1 MGTITISEQTLED
14 KISRVFFFYPED
26 LLVGLLSFP
35 YGRQLLSGR
44 YESSGV
50 RILGIDLVRSIWYT
64 IYKLTSDT
72 ELTSL
77 LRPS

>member
-14 KISRVFFFYPED
+14 KISRVFFYPED